1 MWEEVGILLALIAYI
16 VGILMVVI
24 SKHYY
29 SSKKKEKVGGSK
41 FFGTLDK
48 KFDLEL
54 VKDQSDIEILKSAI
68 EREAGTVYSLAPLL
82 EDYLVYLGE
91 RGSQESQLSQR
102 YQLIKGII
110 ESENADK
117 PFADIPE
124 EERRMLIAM
133 RDAIQHDDKES
144 MSFNLNELSSV
155 ISTRSRDYE
164 GVLNANRWMRPLA
177 IIGLV
182 ASVIFGVLAL
192 LK

>member
-1 MWEEVGILLALIAYI
+1 MLDILTLIMSGYAVTIFTVILSRFLAIFRSKREE
-16 VGILMVVI
+16 
-24 SKHYY
+24 KK
-29 SSKKKEKVGGSK
+29 SSSK
-41 FFGTLDK
+41 FFEALDK
-48 KFDLEL
+48 KFDSEL

-91 RGSQESQLSQR
+91 RGSQESQLSQK

-110 ESENADK
+110 ASENADK

-124 EERRMLIAM
+124 EERRLLIAM
-133 RDAIQHDDKES
+133 RDAIRHDDKGS

-155 ISTRSRDYE
+155 ISTRSSDYE
-164 GVLNANRWMRPLA
+164 RVLNANRWMKPLA

-182 ASVIFGVLAL
+182 ASVIFGLLAL
-192 LK
+192 LY